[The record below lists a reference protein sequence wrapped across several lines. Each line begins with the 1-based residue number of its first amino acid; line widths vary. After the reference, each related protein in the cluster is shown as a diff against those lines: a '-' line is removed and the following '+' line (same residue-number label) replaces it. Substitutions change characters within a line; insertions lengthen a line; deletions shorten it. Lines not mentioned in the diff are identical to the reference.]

1 MRVLVVEAAAV
12 YRCRAVVL
20 SELVRRLAMYRCRA
34 AHHRAAAAAVCL
46 WLLQEMCAFRVETLA
61 LLHLAGIWVS
71 AQVHLPLVRVAQSV
85 LEPVRVSHRA
95 AVK

>member
-34 AHHRAAAAAVCL
+34 AHRRAAAQQTL
-46 WLLQEMCAFRVETLA
+46 TLLLDLA
-61 LLHLAGIWVS
+61 RIFYI
-71 AQVHLPLVRVAQSV
+71 VAS
-85 LEPVRVSHRA
+85 
-95 AVK
+95 